1 MWVAPTSSQSR
12 KIFGEHRKS
21 DRKLKAVEGVG
32 FFNRFNVPYKS
43 LNPKVFLY
51 SWKAGLLFQFAMQS
65 IELEV
70 VLGIV
75 VRYVLYHAAEHLL
88 IVGQQALFNVVA
100 KDVAEQTAEVL
111 MTRIAQE
118 RARVC
123 EHTHETAQQAK
134 Y

>member
-1 MWVAPTSSQSR
+1 
-12 KIFGEHRKS
+12 
-21 DRKLKAVEGVG
+21 
-32 FFNRFNVPYKS
+32 
-43 LNPKVFLY
+43 
-51 SWKAGLLFQFAMQS
+51 MQS

-111 MTRIAQE
+111 MTRITQE

>member
-1 MWVAPTSSQSR
+1 MHLRAAYLVR
-12 KIFGEHRKS
+12 FLENIENR

-111 MTRIAQE
+111 MTRIAEE
-118 RARVC
+118 R
-123 EHTHETAQQAK
+123 T
-134 Y
+134 